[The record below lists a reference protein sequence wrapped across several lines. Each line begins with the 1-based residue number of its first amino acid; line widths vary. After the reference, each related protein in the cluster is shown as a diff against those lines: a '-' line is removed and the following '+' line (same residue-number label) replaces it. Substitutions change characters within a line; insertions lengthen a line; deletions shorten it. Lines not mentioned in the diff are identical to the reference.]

1 MNRYTRLHKSAGSIR
16 VPDSV
21 CWRPRFDLAA
31 HRPLLPGGAI
41 PGSVLAILAP
51 TLPEEEC
58 NDRLPRSFPCWGGV
72 QFAVAVLAILVI
84 AGCGG
89 EKTGAEAEQ
98 GVPEITAQAAQADQ
112 VYACPMHPQFVSGDP
127 HAQCPICGMDV
138 VAASIGPQPGPARG
152 ATVQV
157 SPEMIQTM
165 GVRTVRVETAR
176 FDPSLRAF
184 GNVVS
189 NERLESVSVARLEG
203 WIEDLAVRAEGDEVE
218 RGALLY
224 RVYSPALIAAQK
236 DFLAALE
243 AGRRSRIDSGRQ
255 RLISDGMQAAVIDQ
269 LVENREVIERL
280 PVYAEAAGTVA
291 GLQVRE
297 GDYVKPGTPVMRL
310 QSYARVWVIA
320 SIPEADLALVAAG
333 QTVSL
338 DFPSAPDAAE
348 RGKVD
353 YIYPV
358 IDPRTRTAD
367 VRIEVDNASG
377 ALRPGAYA
385 DIQFSL
391 GAGAPRLSVP
401 TEALLRDSRGEHVI
415 VALGGG
421 RFAGR
426 TVETGATGG
435 GRTEILAG
443 LGAGEMVVVSGQF
456 MLDSEANL
464 REGLAKLE
472 SQPDGGAASGG
483 HRH

>member
-1 MNRYTRLHKSAGSIR
+1 MNRFA
-16 VPDSV
+16 SV
-21 CWRPRFDLAA
+21 ILSLAA
-31 HRPLLPGGAI
+31 LFAI
-41 PGSVLAILAP
+41 S
-51 TLPEEEC
+51 
-58 NDRLPRSFPCWGGV
+58 
-72 QFAVAVLAILVI
+72 
-84 AGCGG
+84 GCGG
-89 EKTGAEAEQ
+89 NGPAAKAEPGVSEIAVQAEQ
-98 GVPEITAQAAQADQ
+98 LHT
-112 VYACPMHPQFVSGDP
+112 CPMHPQFVSGNPDIP
-127 HAQCPICGMDV
+127 CPICGMALV
-138 VAASIGPQPGPARG
+138 PASIQPRSAPSGGPI
-152 ATVQV
+152 VQV
-157 SPEMIQTM
+157 PPEMIQTM
-165 GVRTVRVETAR
+165 GVRTARVETAF
-176 FDPSLRAF
+176 FDSSMRAF

-243 AGRRSRIDSGRQ
+243 AGRRSRIESGRQ
-255 RLISDGMQAAVIDQ
+255 RLISDGMQAAAIDQ
-269 LVENREVIERL
+269 LVEEREVIERL

-291 GLQVRE
+291 GLAVRE

-338 DFPSAPDAAE
+338 DFPSAPEAADE
-348 RGKVD
+348 GTVD
-353 YIYPV
+353 YIYPT

-377 ALRPGAYA
+377 RLRPGAYA

-391 GAGAPRLSVP
+391 GAGVARLSVP
-401 TEALLRDSRGEHVI
+401 TEALLRDSRGEQVI
-415 VALGGG
+415 VALGDG

-426 TVETGATGG
+426 TVATGGAGG
-435 GRTEILAG
+435 GRTEIIDG
-443 LGAGEMVVVSGQF
+443 LDAGEMVVVSGQF

-472 SQPDGGAASGG
+472 SQSEDGAADHSM

>member
-1 MNRYTRLHKSAGSIR
+1 MKNYAHFRNWSLAG
-16 VPDSV
+16 
-21 CWRPRFDLAA
+21 
-31 HRPLLPGGAI
+31 LLSMLI
-41 PGSVLAILAP
+41 
-51 TLPEEEC
+51 
-58 NDRLPRSFPCWGGV
+58 
-72 QFAVAVLAILVI
+72 AV

-89 EKTGAEAEQ
+89 NGPGAETGQLVSPTPAETEQ
-98 GVPEITAQAAQADQ
+98 FVFPPPAETEQLF
-112 VYACPMHPQFVSGDP
+112 ACPMHPHVVSTDP
-127 HAQCPICGMDV
+127 DHVCPICGMDV
-138 VAASIGPQPGPARG
+138 VAVSIRPLSGSAPE

-165 GVRTVRVETAR
+165 GVRTAPVETAY
-176 FDPSLRAF
+176 FDQSVRAF

-203 WIEDLAVRAEGDEVE
+203 WIEDLAVRAEGDEVA

-243 AGRRSRIDSGRQ
+243 AGRGTRIDSGRQ
-255 RLISDGMQAAVIDQ
+255 RLISDGMQAAAIDQ
-269 LVENREVIERL
+269 LVENRKVIERL

-291 GLQVRE
+291 GLAVRE
-297 GDYVKPGTPVMRL
+297 GDYVKPGTPIMRL

-320 SIPEADLALVAAG
+320 SIPEADLALVTAG

-338 DFPSAPDAAE
+338 DFPSAPEAAE
-348 RGKVD
+348 QGSVD
-353 YIYPV
+353 YIYPT
-358 IDPRTRTAD
+358 IDPKTRTAD
-367 VRIEVDNASG
+367 VRIEVDNVSG

-391 GAGAPRLSVP
+391 GAGEARLSVP

-426 TVETGATGG
+426 TVETGAAGG

-443 LGAGEMVVVSGQF
+443 LGAGERVVVSGQF

-472 SQPDGGAASGG
+472 PQEDGPGGG

>member
-1 MNRYTRLHKSAGSIR
+1 MMNYALFRNWSFAG
-16 VPDSV
+16 
-21 CWRPRFDLAA
+21 
-31 HRPLLPGGAI
+31 LL
-41 PGSVLAILAP
+41 S
-51 TLPEEEC
+51 TLI
-58 NDRLPRSFPCWGGV
+58 
-72 QFAVAVLAILVI
+72 AV

-89 EKTGAEAEQ
+89 NGPGAETEQLESPPPVVTQQFVFPPPAEAEQ
-98 GVPEITAQAAQADQ
+98 I
-112 VYACPMHPQFVSGDP
+112 YACPMHPHVVSTDP
-127 HAQCPICGMDV
+127 GHTCPICGMDV
-138 VAASIGPQPGPARG
+138 VAVSIRPQSGPVPGPM
-152 ATVQV
+152 VQV

-165 GVRTVRVETAR
+165 GVRTVRVETAY
-176 FDPSLRAF
+176 FDQSVRAF

-203 WIEDLAVRAEGDEVE
+203 WIEGLAVRAEGDEVA
-218 RGALLY
+218 RGELLY

-255 RLISDGMQAAVIDQ
+255 RLISDGMQAAAIDQ
-269 LVENREVIERL
+269 LVDSREVIERL

-291 GLQVRE
+291 GLAVRE
-297 GDYVKPGTPVMRL
+297 GDYVKPGTPIMRL

-320 SIPEADLALVAAG
+320 SIPEADLALVTVS

-338 DFPSAPDAAE
+338 DFPSAPEAAE
-348 RGKVD
+348 QGTVD
-353 YIYPV
+353 YIYPT

-391 GAGAPRLSVP
+391 GAGEARLSVP

-415 VALGGG
+415 VALGAG

-426 TVETGATGG
+426 TVETGVAGG

-443 LGAGEMVVVSGQF
+443 LNAGERVVVSGQF

-464 REGLAKLE
+464 REGLAKLD
-472 SQPDGGAASGG
+472 SQADEPSGG

>member
-1 MNRYTRLHKSAGSIR
+1 MNRFKP
-16 VPDSV
+16 V
-21 CWRPRFDLAA
+21 
-31 HRPLLPGGAI
+31 
-41 PGSVLAILAP
+41 ILA
-51 TLPEEEC
+51 
-58 NDRLPRSFPCWGGV
+58 
-72 QFAVAVLAILVI
+72 FAALVAV

-89 EKTGAEAEQ
+89 NGPDGGPEAEQ
-98 GVPEITAQAAQADQ
+98 GLSETAAQAEQ
-112 VYACPMHPQFVSGDP
+112 LHTCPMHPQFVSGNPDIP
-127 HAQCPICGMDV
+127 CPICGMDLV
-138 VAASIGPQPGPARG
+138 PASIQPQSGPPGGP
-152 ATVQV
+152 TVQV

-165 GVRTVRVETAR
+165 GVRTARVETA
-176 FDPSLRAF
+176 FFESSVRAF

-203 WIEDLAVRAEGDEVE
+203 WIEDLAIRAEGDEVE

-243 AGRRSRIDSGRQ
+243 AGRQSRIDSGRQ
-255 RLISDGMQAAVIDQ
+255 RLISEGMQTAAIDQ
-269 LVENREVIERL
+269 LSKQREVIERL

-291 GLQVRE
+291 GLAVRE
-297 GDYVKPGTPVMRL
+297 GDYVKPGTAIMRF
-310 QSYARVWVIA
+310 QSYATVWVIA
-320 SIPEADLALVAAG
+320 SIPEADLALVVAG
-333 QTVSL
+333 QTVAL
-338 DFPSAPDAAE
+338 DFPSAPAAAE
-348 RGKVD
+348 QGTVD
-353 YIYPV
+353 YIYPT
-358 IDPRTRTAD
+358 IDPKTRTAD

-391 GAGAPRLSVP
+391 GAGTARLSVP

-426 TVETGATGG
+426 AVETGAAGA
-435 GRTEILAG
+435 GRSEILAG
-443 LGAGEMVVVSGQF
+443 LSAGEMVVVSGQF

-472 SQPDGGAASGG
+472 SQSEDGAADHSM

>member
-1 MNRYTRLHKSAGSIR
+1 MNNSKVLCGA
-16 VPDSV
+16 
-21 CWRPRFDLAA
+21 LA
-31 HRPLLPGGAI
+31 LLTL
-41 PGSVLAILAP
+41 LAVNA
-51 TLPEEEC
+51 
-58 NDRLPRSFPCWGGV
+58 
-72 QFAVAVLAILVI
+72 
-84 AGCGG
+84 CGG
-89 EKTGAEAEQ
+89 NGPGAEAH
-98 GVPEITAQAAQADQ
+98 QAASPVPAASAMPAAAAQL
-112 VYACPMHPQFVSGDP
+112 YACPMHPHIVSADP
-127 HAQCPICGMDV
+127 DHTCPICGMDL
-138 VAASIGPQPGPARG
+138 VAAPIRLQSDSGPGPI
-152 ATVQV
+152 VQV

-165 GVRTVRVETAR
+165 GVRTARVETAR
-176 FDPSLRAF
+176 FDQLVRAF

-203 WIEDLAVRAEGDEVE
+203 WIEDLAIRAEGDEVA

-243 AGRRSRIDSGRQ
+243 AGRQTRIDSGRQ
-255 RLISDGMQAAVIDQ
+255 RLISDGMQAAAIDQ

-291 GLQVRE
+291 GLAVRE
-297 GDYVKPGTPVMRL
+297 GDYVRPGTPIMRL

-320 SIPEADLALVAAG
+320 SIPEADLALVTAG

-338 DFPSAPDAAE
+338 DFPSAPEAAE
-348 RGKVD
+348 RGTVD
-353 YIYPV
+353 YIYPT
-358 IDPRTRTAD
+358 IDPKTRTAD
-367 VRIEVDNASG
+367 VRIEVDNVSG

-391 GAGAPRLSVP
+391 GAGEARLSVP

-415 VALGGG
+415 VALGDG

-426 TVETGATGG
+426 TVETGAAGG

-443 LGAGEMVVVSGQF
+443 LGAGESVVVSGQF

-472 SQPDGGAASGG
+472 SQADVPGGG

>member
-1 MNRYTRLHKSAGSIR
+1 MKNIGFLYKPFA
-16 VPDSV
+16 
-21 CWRPRFDLAA
+21 
-31 HRPLLPGGAI
+31 LL
-41 PGSVLAILAP
+41 
-51 TLPEEEC
+51 TLI
-58 NDRLPRSFPCWGGV
+58 
-72 QFAVAVLAILVI
+72 AI
-84 AGCGG
+84 AGCSGNG
-89 EKTGAEAEQ
+89 PGAEAEQ
-98 GVPEITAQAAQADQ
+98 SVSQ
-112 VYACPMHPQFVSGDP
+112 PQSGPSGDR
-127 HAQCPICGMDV
+127 V
-138 VAASIGPQPGPARG
+138 
-152 ATVQV
+152 VQV

-165 GVRTVRVETAR
+165 GVRTARVETA
-176 FDPSLRAF
+176 FFEPSLRAF

-203 WIEDLAVRAEGDEVE
+203 WIEDLAIRAEGDEVE

-243 AGRRSRIDSGRQ
+243 AGRQSRIDSGRQ
-255 RLISDGMQAAVIDQ
+255 RLISDGMQAAAIDQ
-269 LVENREVIERL
+269 LVEKSEVIERL

-291 GLQVRE
+291 GLAVRE

-333 QTVSL
+333 QTVLL
-338 DFPSAPDAAE
+338 DFPSAPGASDE
-348 RGKVD
+348 GTVD
-353 YIYPV
+353 YIYPT

-385 DIQFSL
+385 DVQFSL
-391 GAGAPRLSVP
+391 GAGTARLSVP
-401 TEALLRDSRGEHVI
+401 TEALLRDSRGQQVI
-415 VALGGG
+415 VALGNG

-426 TVETGATGG
+426 TVETGAAGG
-435 GRTEILAG
+435 GRTEILEG

-464 REGLAKLE
+464 REGLAKLG
-472 SQPDGGAASGG
+472 SQSEDGTVDHSM

>member
-1 MNRYTRLHKSAGSIR
+1 MKNTRLLCKA
-16 VPDSV
+16 
-21 CWRPRFDLAA
+21 L
-31 HRPLLPGGAI
+31 
-41 PGSVLAILAP
+41 
-51 TLPEEEC
+51 TLST
-58 NDRLPRSFPCWGGV
+58 LI
-72 QFAVAVLAILVI
+72 AI

-89 EKTGAEAEQ
+89 NGPDAAPERSVFPALAEAEQ
-98 GVPEITAQAAQADQ
+98 F
-112 VYACPMHPQFVSGDP
+112 YACPMHPHVVSDDP
-127 HAQCPICGMDV
+127 DHTCPICGMDL
-138 VAASIGPQPGPARG
+138 VAVSLQPQTGSGSGPI
-152 ATVQV
+152 VQV

-165 GVRTVRVETAR
+165 GVRTARVETAH
-176 FDPSLRAF
+176 FDQSVRAF

-203 WIEDLAVRAEGDEVE
+203 WIEALAVRAEGDEVE
-218 RGALLY
+218 HGELLY

-243 AGRRSRIDSGRQ
+243 AGRGTRIDSGRQ
-255 RLISDGMQAAVIDQ
+255 RLISDGMQAAAIDH

-291 GLQVRE
+291 GLAVRE

-320 SIPEADLALVAAG
+320 SIPEADLALVTAG

-338 DFPSAPDAAE
+338 DFPSAPKAAE
-348 RGKVD
+348 QGTVD
-353 YIYPV
+353 YIYPT

-367 VRIEVDNASG
+367 VRVEVDNASG

-385 DIQFSL
+385 DIQFRL
-391 GAGAPRLSVP
+391 GAGVPRLSVP

-415 VALGGG
+415 VALGAG

-426 TVETGATGG
+426 TVETGVAGG

-443 LGAGEMVVVSGQF
+443 LNAGERVVVSGQF

-464 REGLAKLE
+464 REGLAKLD
-472 SQPDGGAASGG
+472 SQADDPSGG

>member
-1 MNRYTRLHKSAGSIR
+1 MNCFSLLQKFPWREGVSPSRRAG
-16 VPDSV
+16 
-21 CWRPRFDLAA
+21 
-31 HRPLLPGGAI
+31 RPL
-41 PGSVLAILAP
+41 SH
-51 TLPEEEC
+51 
-58 NDRLPRSFPCWGGV
+58 RLGWHS
-72 QFAVAVLAILVI
+72 AVLLSTLLAI

-89 EKTGAEAEQ
+89 NGSDATPEQLVFPAPAAAEQ
-98 GVPEITAQAAQADQ
+98 L
-112 VYACPMHPQFVSGDP
+112 YACPMHPHVVSDDP
-127 HAQCPICGMDV
+127 DHVCPICGMDV
-138 VAASIGPQPGPARG
+138 VAVSIRPQSGSSPGPI
-152 ATVQV
+152 VQV

-165 GVRTVRVETAR
+165 GVRTARVETAY
-176 FDPSLRAF
+176 FDQSVRAF

-203 WIEDLAVRAEGDEVE
+203 WIEDLAVRAEGDEVA

-243 AGRRSRIDSGRQ
+243 TGRATRVDSGRQ
-255 RLISDGMQAAVIDQ
+255 RLISDGMQAAAIDQ
-269 LVENREVIERL
+269 LVENRAVIERL

-291 GLQVRE
+291 GLAVRE
-297 GDYVKPGTPVMRL
+297 GDYVRPGTPIMRL

-320 SIPEADLALVAAG
+320 SIPEADLALVTTG

-338 DFPSAPDAAE
+338 DFPSAPEAAE
-348 RGKVD
+348 QGTVD
-353 YIYPV
+353 YIYPT
-358 IDPRTRTAD
+358 IDPKTRTAD

-391 GAGAPRLSVP
+391 GAGEARLSVP

-426 TVETGATGG
+426 TVETGAAGG

-443 LGAGEMVVVSGQF
+443 LGAGERVVVSGQF

-472 SQPDGGAASGG
+472 PQANGAGGG